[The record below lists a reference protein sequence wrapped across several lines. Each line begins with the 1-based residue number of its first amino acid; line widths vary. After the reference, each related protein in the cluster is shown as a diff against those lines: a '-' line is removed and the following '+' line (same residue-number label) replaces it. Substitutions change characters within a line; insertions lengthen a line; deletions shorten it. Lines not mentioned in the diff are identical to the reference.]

1 MCIRDRRSAKRSANS
16 PKCIR
21 TFQQGYFLAGPSPA
35 ASHTFAADP
44 GLAAGP
50 TFAAGRSLAA
60 GPRLAAG
67 PTFAARLTL
76 FACHEAHSLQQHHV
90 DVHA

>member
-1 MCIRDRRSAKRSANS
+1 MHSDFSARILFS
-16 PKCIR
+16 
-21 TFQQGYFLAGPSPA
+21 GPSPA